1 MCRTYAYSSSDRLSL
16 EPLLEPCELLLE
28 LENWKEFIFQFCYN
42 KEIAWVRHRLTF
54 AGLVIVFDYDQ
65 LLEEDSAADVSSS
78 VHKKI

>member
-1 MCRTYAYSSSDRLSL
+1 MERVHF
-16 EPLLEPCELLLE
+16 PVLL
-28 LENWKEFIFQFCYN
+28 QYN

-78 VHKKI
+78 VQENIDISSWNIIISYWNSAASSLIASAPWT

>member
-28 LENWKEFIFQFCYN
+28 LENWKDFIFQLC
-42 KEIAWVRHRLTF
+42 KKDIAWVRHGSTF
-54 AGLVIVFDYDQ
+54 AGLVIVFDYYQ